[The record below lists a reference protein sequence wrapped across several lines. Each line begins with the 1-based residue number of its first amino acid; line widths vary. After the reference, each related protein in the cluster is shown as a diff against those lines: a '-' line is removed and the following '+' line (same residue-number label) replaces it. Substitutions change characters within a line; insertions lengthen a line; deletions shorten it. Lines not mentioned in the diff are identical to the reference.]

1 MRLVHNALVYFGL
14 REPTPEDESLSARLE
29 PAPWWRVLLAAAI
42 AIAVFAALMWVLGAP
57 VDEALVR
64 AAIIGV
70 AVTVVSVARERL
82 ARRSKVD

>member
-1 MRLVHNALVYFGL
+1 
-14 REPTPEDESLSARLE
+14 
-29 PAPWWRVLLAAAI
+29 LAAAI